1 MQLRD
6 DSLKQNGDRD
16 KRSGFGMSLEGIMN
30 RAWKQI
36 GYKKREIEKYV
47 EEISGLHTWVDS
59 DAIH

>member
-1 MQLRD
+1 
-6 DSLKQNGDRD
+6 
-16 KRSGFGMSLEGIMN
+16 MSLEGIMN
-30 RAWKQI
+30 RAWKQT